1 MYSIYLYTMPLL
13 HLGCNNGHIA
23 MTCETRA
30 IITEDYLM
38 QKLKGNSYQNGI
50 IYHILSKAYYKYQ
63 LYHFGTSFLLISPWD
78 NGQYRPH
85 VSVHVIIILPW
96 EDTGI
101 SQWFALRFCLQYAD
115 IFLCDAINE
124 GINYLQ
130 GIIALFN
137 GFLWYTVDYD
147 SHAIHYHPR
156 LTARVIMN
164 CLES

>member
-1 MYSIYLYTMPLL
+1 M
-13 HLGCNNGHIA
+13 
-23 MTCETRA
+23 
-30 IITEDYLM
+30 
-38 QKLKGNSYQNGI
+38 
-50 IYHILSKAYYKYQ
+50 
-63 LYHFGTSFLLISPWD
+63 SFLLISPCD
-78 NGQYRPH
+78 NRQYRPH
-85 VSVHVIIILPW
+85 VSVYVMIIFPW

-101 SQWFALRFCLQYAD
+101 IPGLALHFCLQYAD

-147 SHAIHYHPR
+147 SRAIHYHPR
-156 LTARVIMN
+156 LTARGIMN